1 MLAFARPTRESRAT
15 TLGLALGEQRAA
27 RLAGPWQVCLEE
39 AWAAYRAGSLPI
51 GAVVV
56 STEGAIVGRGR
67 NRIFESPT
75 DHPPAT
81 GLAGHRLAHAEINAL
96 LSVDHASLNLRECVL
111 YTTLEPCALCVG
123 AIRMLHIPRVRY
135 AARDPIA
142 GGLQLLN
149 ATPFMR
155 QEVVEAQPLGHAELE
170 AILVALHV
178 DVQLALVRRS
188 LARDGGEPWGGV
200 TVPGVTFGRAL
211 FACGY
216 LQGLVAARVSP
227 AEALNDLV
235 QRYRPEGLRISA
247 RPDV

>member
-178 DVQLALVRRS
+178 DVQGTGATFARARRWRTVGRRHRAGRDVRPCPVR
-188 LARDGGEPWGGV
+188 LRLPA
-200 TVPGVTFGRAL
+200 
-211 FACGY
+211 
-216 LQGLVAARVSP
+216 GLVAARVSP